1 MKEIEYGHWSIHPE
15 IIDISEWVPVADAT
29 YRKMDTKHEG
39 KILYER
45 YWNSWIRAGVKGD
58 SRSDLFFRDYEKA
71 NKYTDKLFTDIG
83 IPYGYPKSENEI
95 WDRIANLWNWLATH
109 VQLDAV
115 AYGTISSQYN
125 SWPSILDYAKYY
137 AAKGGLVWAAC
148 FSKAH
153 LFASLLGRIIPI
165 RRRILLAE
173 AHHTEAGASP
183 TATHVYIAIYVSDRW
198 FYLDPAALPFSP
210 FPIFGSRQSLGV
222 ASFPSVDYEHPYN
235 TIMLPASDFEYV
247 PYLPA

>member
-1 MKEIEYGHWSIHPE
+1 MKKIEYGQWFTHPE
-15 IIDISEWVPVADAT
+15 IIDITKLVRVADAT

-58 SRSDLFFRDYEKA
+58 SRSDIFFRDYEKT

-83 IPYGYPKSENEI
+83 IPSGYPKSENEI
-95 WDRIANLWNWLATH
+95 WDRVAKLWSWLATH

-115 AYGTISSQYN
+115 AYGKISSKYN

-137 AAKGGLVWAAC
+137 TASGGLVWAAC

-165 RRRILLAE
+165 RRRICLAE
-173 AHHTEAGASP
+173 AHHTEAGAPP

-198 FYLDPAALPFSP
+198 FYLDQEALPFTL
-210 FPIFGSRQSLGV
+210 FPCFGSRQSLGMT
-222 ASFPSVDYEHPYN
+222 SFPSVDYQHPYN

-247 PYLPA
+247 PYLPT